1 MKTTFLFSA
10 LLSATQFV
18 PVVRA
23 ETEPLSERDAAL
35 IKRYDTNK
43 DGKLDEAEVA
53 AVKEKMF
60 MADQEKREEKIER
73 IKTRQAE
80 LHKEFDQNG
89 DGALDETEKKAMEN
103 ALRARLEKR
112 PRLLKQFD
120 SDGDGKLSDTEWI
133 AAREKVI
140 GRLVETKEER
150 KK

>member
-1 MKTTFLFSA
+1 MKTTFLFPA
-10 LLSATQFV
+10 LLAATQFV
-18 PVVRA
+18 VPAFA
-23 ETEPLSERDAAL
+23 ETETVSERDAAL

-53 AVKEKMF
+53 AVKEQMF

-73 IKTRQAE
+73 VKERQAE
-80 LHKEFDQNG
+80 LHKEFDQNA
-89 DGALDETEKKAMEN
+89 DGKLDDTEKKAMET

-120 SDGDGKLSDTEWI
+120 ADGDGKLSDTEWA

-140 GRLVETKEER
+140 GRLVEAKEER